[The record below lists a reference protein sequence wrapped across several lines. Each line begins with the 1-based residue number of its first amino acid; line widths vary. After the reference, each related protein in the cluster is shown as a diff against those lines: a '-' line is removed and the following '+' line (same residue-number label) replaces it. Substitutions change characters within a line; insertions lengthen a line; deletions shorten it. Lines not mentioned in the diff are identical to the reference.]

1 MGDPKCFFKLP
12 ESNTKDKDYFWGN
25 VYLHKIQ
32 IPKIGQHLGPIPAL
46 CEEFLLA
53 EDVDS
58 QEETADESDQV
69 IEDVLVRLV
78 CRPSFVCR
86 RRLPSS
92 SLS

>member
-1 MGDPKCFFKLP
+1 MFD
-12 ESNTKDKDYFWGN
+12 S
-25 VYLHKIQ
+25 
-32 IPKIGQHLGPIPAL
+32 PAFVKSTDNFTPQPSSATTTTSQSPTMAITST
-46 CEEFLLA
+46 EEFLLA
-53 EDVDS
+53 EDIDS
-58 QEETADESDQV
+58 QEETEDESDQV